1 MRILIVEDSETDA
14 IVLQHALEKKGHEV
28 TIRYSAEEA
37 VVEIRS
43 CHYPVVI
50 CDWELPGQNGVELC
64 RQIRERSASHYT
76 YVIILT
82 SRSEKKFVIEGLAAG
97 ADDYLTKPFEPQELF
112 FRVRVAE
119 RLLSLQGRDVII
131 FSLAK
136 LAESRDSDTGAHLER
151 IREYCRLLTE
161 LLAATPR
168 FQPIL
173 DADFVAS
180 IYLTSPLHDI
190 GKVGIPDNI
199 LLKPGRLTEAEF
211 EVMKQHALMGGQTL
225 HAAVEKHPEHSYLK
239 MARDIAL
246 THHEK
251 FNGTGY
257 PYGLA
262 GQEIP
267 LCGRI
272 VALADVYD
280 ALTSK
285 RVYKNA
291 FSHLKACNIIRC
303 ESGTHFDPEIARVFL
318 KHHERFNEIR
328 HAFVEHSEA
337 SENAEQLSVE
347 EDSKPAEILKQIVLG
362 SSNTQVS
369 SSAASPANNT

>member
-1 MRILIVEDSETDA
+1 MRILIVEDSQTDA
-14 IVLQHALEKKGHEV
+14 VVVQHALEKIGHEV
-28 TIRYSAEEA
+28 TIKRSAEEA
-37 VVEIRS
+37 VDAIRT
-43 CHYPVVI
+43 CNYPVVI
-50 CDWELPGQNGVELC
+50 CDWELPGQNGVDLC
-64 RQIRERSASHYT
+64 RSIRDRGTSHYT
-76 YVIILT
+76 YVIMLT
-82 SRSEKKFVIEGLAAG
+82 SRTEKKHVIEGLAAG

-136 LAESRDSDTGAHLER
+136 LAESRDAETGAHLER

-161 LLAATPR
+161 LMMDSPKYSSVV
-168 FQPIL
+168 
-173 DADFVAS
+173 DADFVTT

-190 GKVGIPDNI
+190 GKVGIPDHI
-199 LLKPGRLTEAEF
+199 LLKPGKLTADEF
-211 EVMKQHALMGGQTL
+211 EIMKQHAVMGGQTL

-251 FNGTGY
+251 YNGQGY

-262 GQEIP
+262 GEEIP

-272 VALADVYD
+272 VALSDVYD

-291 FSHLKACNIIRC
+291 FSHTKACNIIRC
-303 ESGTHFDPEIARVFL
+303 EAGSHFDPEIARVFL
-318 KHHERFNEIR
+318 ANHEKFDRIRQRFTLR
-328 HAFVEHSEA
+328 QGDLLSSELDA
-337 SENAEQLSVE
+337 DEENLRKTISPPMVTPAPMINPTNVAE
-347 EDSKPAEILKQIVLG
+347 
-362 SSNTQVS
+362 
-369 SSAASPANNT
+369 